1 MPDQHQHQ
9 HTAETPGEQ
18 TARTPERRI
27 SVLIADDQP
36 MIRTGFRFF
45 LDAQPDITVVA
56 EAADGE
62 QAVDLARR
70 LRPDVCLLDIRM
82 PKLDGLEA
90 TRLLA
95 GPHVPDPL
103 HVVVVT
109 TFDLD
114 EYVYGA
120 LRGGACGFLLKD
132 AGPTL
137 LAEAVRAAAA
147 GDALVSPSITVR
159 LLKHL
164 AEPNTSPDSGRAHAR
179 EKTTPQSPAAAPAEP
194 LTERELDVVRLV
206 ARGRTNAEIAAA
218 LHISLST
225 VKTHLNSVQLKLA
238 ARNRVEIAAWA
249 WQTGISL

>member
-1 MPDQHQHQ
+1 MTSPAPP
-9 HTAETPGEQ
+9 TASI
-18 TARTPERRI
+18 R
-27 SVLIADDQP
+27 VLIADDQD
-36 MIRTGFRFF
+36 MVRTGFRFF

-62 QAVDLARR
+62 TAVRLAREV
-70 LRPDVCLLDIRM
+70 RPDVCLLDIRM

-95 GPHVPDPL
+95 GPDVADPMR
-103 HVVVVT
+103 VVVVT

-132 AGPTL
+132 SGPTL

-147 GDALVSPSITVR
+147 GDSLVSPSVTVR
-159 LLKHL
+159 LLRHVT
-164 AEPNTSPDSGRAHAR
+164 ADPAPEPVNAPR
-179 EKTTPQSPAAAPAEP
+179 PAPVTEP
-194 LTERELDVVRLV
+194 LTDRELDVVRRV
-206 ARGRTNAEIAAA
+206 ALGRTNAEIAAE
-218 LHISLST
+218 LYVSLST
-225 VKTHLNSVQLKLA
+225 VKTHLSSVQLKLA

-249 WQTGISL
+249 WQNGHARQEG